1 MSIIIGQVDSEM
13 IGFISDLQE
22 LIKQP
27 GASAKK
33 QGLAC
38 YI

>member
-1 MSIIIGQVDSEM
+1 MSIIIDQVDSEM
-13 IGFISDLQE
+13 IGFISDLQA

-27 GASAKK
+27 NASAKK